1 MKKFVAI
8 VVGLP
13 RYPVCDVD
21 SYGVSTSHYA
31 GSSGRAD
38 RTGGVTIGESHAR
51 GGQLVD
57 VGGFVES
64 AAICADVRP
73 AHVVYE
79 EEDKV
84 HGLLLCHR
92 TSGTT
97 G

>member
-1 MKKFVAI
+1 
-8 VVGLP
+8 
-13 RYPVCDVD
+13 
-21 SYGVSTSHYA
+21 
-31 GSSGRAD
+31 
-38 RTGGVTIGESHAR
+38 
-51 GGQLVD
+51 
-57 VGGFVES
+57 VES